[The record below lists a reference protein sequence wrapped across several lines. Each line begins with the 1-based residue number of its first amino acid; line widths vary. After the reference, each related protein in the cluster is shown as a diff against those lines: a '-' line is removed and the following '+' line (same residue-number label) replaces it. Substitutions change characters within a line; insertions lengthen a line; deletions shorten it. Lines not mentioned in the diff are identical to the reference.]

1 MFNIIIFFI
10 TKIPLFF
17 FNFVICFFFFG
28 EMLKLK
34 KKILKKLTID
44 IAMNVISDLQEDN
57 KQMFEWMILRIL

>member
-1 MFNIIIFFI
+1 M
-10 TKIPLFF
+10 LFF
-17 FNFVICFFFFG
+17 FRENAKV
-28 EMLKLK
+28 KK

>member
-1 MFNIIIFFI
+1 MFNIISFFI
-10 TKIPLFF
+10 TKILFF
-17 FNFVICFFFFG
+17 LNFVICFFFFG

-57 KQMFEWMILRIL
+57 KQMFE

>member
-1 MFNIIIFFI
+1 MFNIISFFI
-10 TKIPLFF
+10 TKILFF
-17 FNFVICFFFFG
+17 LNFVICFFFFG